1 MPALPDLL
9 RAHGYFSGICRRTFH
24 LDGTG
29 AAGGV
34 TRKSTKCIRSC
45 ARFANRVDFLDAN
58 SPREKTVEVVNKFL
72 DKVPAGKP
80 FFLWVSFNEP
90 HHPWD
95 RPAPGAPTDPAKIAV
110 PPYLPDIPEVR
121 RDLARYY
128 DEVAAM
134 DEEFQ
139 WVMDILDKRDLAKN
153 TLVVFLGDNGYAFPH
168 GKGSLYDPGLN
179 TPLIVRWP
187 GKVKAGTRSSELIS
201 GEDIAPT
208 LLEAAGVPAP
218 KGMSGRSF
226 LKLLG
231 GENI

>member
-1 MPALPDLL
+1 M
-9 RAHGYFSGICRRTFH
+9 
-24 LDGTG
+24 
-29 AAGGV
+29 
-34 TRKSTKCIRSC
+34 C
-45 ARFANRVDFLDAN
+45 A
-58 SPREKTVEVVNKFL
+58 
-72 DKVPAGKP
+72 
-80 FFLWVSFNEP
+80 
-90 HHPWD
+90 
-95 RPAPGAPTDPAKIAV
+95 TDPAKIAV

-187 GKVKAGTRSSELIS
+187 GKVKAAVRSSELIS
-201 GEDIAPT
+201 GEDITPT
-208 LLEAAGVPAP
+208 LLEAAGAPVPKAMIRP
-218 KGMSGRSF
+218 KFFEASEGRKIRRPQIHLRRAGPTWRSDLQRKHEVRRF
-226 LKLLG
+226 
-231 GENI
+231 